1 MFCAGLFSMCRSPAF
16 YVGGVRNCSAYEY
29 KSAEAAPE
37 APEPPIPAMAQQ
49 YKASLTFSTLFFLD
63 FVFRAVFGALKT
75 RSVPHPCDFFWR
87 KGGNPRT

>member
-1 MFCAGLFSMCRSPAF
+1 
-16 YVGGVRNCSAYEY
+16 
-29 KSAEAAPE
+29 
-37 APEPPIPAMAQQ
+37 MAQQ